1 MINQSF
7 TQSITVTENQ
17 TAEKVGSGGLPVFST
32 PSLIA
37 LMENTAMR
45 MFHELTSDLT
55 TVGAEINIKH
65 LKASK
70 IGSIITCTATCT
82 EIENR
87 KYSFQLEVKDDRGEI
102 IGLGTHIRYVVNSER
117 FMSKLN

>member
-1 MINQSF
+1 MLNKSF

-37 LMENTAMR
+37 LMENTAMK
-45 MFHELTSDLT
+45 MFQELTSDLT

-70 IGSIITCTATCT
+70 IGSIITCTAMCT

-87 KYSFQLEVKDDRGEI
+87 KYTFHIEAKDEQDDVVGQ
-102 IGLGTHIRYVVNSER
+102 GTHIRFVVNIDK
-117 FMSKLN
+117 FMSKLD

>member
-1 MINQSF
+1 MLNQSF

-87 KYSFQLEVKDDRGEI
+87 KYIFHLEAKNEQDDVVGQ
-102 IGLGTHIRYVVNSER
+102 GTHIRFVVNIDK
-117 FMSKLN
+117 FMSKLD